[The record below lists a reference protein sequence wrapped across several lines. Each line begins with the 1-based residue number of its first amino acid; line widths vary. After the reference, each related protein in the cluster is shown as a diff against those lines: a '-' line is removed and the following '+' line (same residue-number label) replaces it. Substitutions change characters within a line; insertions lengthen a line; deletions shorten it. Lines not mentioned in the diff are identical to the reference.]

1 MRKIKRLFFKAW
13 RLFSC
18 SCDTEN
24 TALVTTKAPS
34 GGRRLCVYQA
44 SLSTMRLRRRN
55 DDRTWHRLVRLWYG
69 TAWHGTSRGVLRSG
83 TGDNGRIAFAVMVM
97 MVMMAADGGE
107 SQGSN
112 DQQGEEFTHGHV
124 SFFVMWGTIT
134 DGFAFD
140 FFRCLYSLI

>member
-1 MRKIKRLFFKAW
+1 
-13 RLFSC
+13 
-18 SCDTEN
+18 
-24 TALVTTKAPS
+24 
-34 GGRRLCVYQA
+34 
-44 SLSTMRLRRRN
+44 
-55 DDRTWHRLVRLWYG
+55 
-69 TAWHGTSRGVLRSG
+69 
-83 TGDNGRIAFAVMVM
+83 MVM